1 MTHASRYRSS
11 SPGSRRLVDPM
22 RASTGTV
29 AEDFYASP
37 TSYHSYDGYLSPKVA
52 ERRGGF
58 FSVDG
63 GDRLEAHP
71 ISTKTYRDAN
81 HSTKLKTSYAIR
93 PRSQTTTDSSRRP
106 LSLHIPSST
115 TSSSRK
121 GPVVTSA
128 YERSVSPLPPRTSH
142 PRDEPERY
150 VSPATSG
157 RSHKRIL
164 SSDYTSDS
172 GYGKS
177 IEKHRPRETRYHVYR
192 PAGVS
197 RYQAYGDPRQWDDS
211 KYYDAYSYTSPR
223 ENFEKESAARSSQ
236 RTHGRVGRPTSM
248 MATSSALVR
257 PAHHKESKRLPSSH
271 RGSERHP
278 AEDRLRITNG
288 RDYTDSETYRD
299 HQRYPHQ
306 QHLVVH
312 QDREDGYQSFTDD
325 HKHSSRHRHYSR
337 PRESRKKHVEDYLA
351 PVLGG
356 LATLGLAS
364 GYSDDGREADRA
376 GRSDRH
382 RSRDVGHDDR
392 DRDYYKDRERE
403 KEAVSG
409 DERVRHRRRRHRD
422 RSQRPGSSSDSEDSS
437 SDGHSRRRRREKST
451 SRKKHDS
458 SSSEGTRDRR
468 SKQDSDKLLYVRK
481 DDGSRRSVDG
491 ESVERPRKPVA
502 VEPPAAKEPEAPPKG
517 ILKAPREKFPEDE
530 NHIREGVAP
539 LKDAQKNGIPPGAR
553 WTKIDRR
560 LVNPAALEVG
570 HERFEERA
578 EYVIVLRVLTK
589 EEIQAYAVK
598 TQEIRD
604 ARYKA
609 AQEER
614 RKLREERRRNG
625 QLDSSSSDDEDDDE
639 EESAPLAIEPAP
651 TKDDFPVP
659 RGKDRVAPEVAAEMK
674 R

>member
-11 SPGSRRLVDPM
+11 SPGSRRLVDPL

-37 TSYHSYDGYLSPKVA
+37 TSYHAYDGYLSPKVA

-58 FSVDG
+58 FSVDS

-71 ISTKTYRDAN
+71 ISTKTYRDTN

-128 YERSVSPLPPRTSH
+128 YERSVSPLPPRASH
-142 PRDEPERY
+142 LRDEPERY

-197 RYQAYGDPRQWDDS
+197 RYQAYGDPRKWDDS

-248 MATSSALVR
+248 MATSNALVR

-312 QDREDGYQSFTDD
+312 QDRDDGYQSFTDD
-325 HKHSSRHRHYSR
+325 HKHSSRHRHHSR

-376 GRSDRH
+376 SHPDRH
-382 RSRDVGHDDR
+382 RSRDIGHDDR

-409 DERVRHRRRRHRD
+409 DERVRHRRRRHKD
-422 RSQRPGSSSDSEDSS
+422 WSQHPGSSSESESS
-437 SDGHSRRRRREKST
+437 SSGGHSRRRRREKST

-468 SKQDSDKLLYVRK
+468 SKQDSDKLLSVRK

-491 ESVERPRKPVA
+491 ESVERLRKPIA
-502 VEPPAAKEPEAPPKG
+502 VEPPAAKEPEAPPKS

-598 TQEIRD
+598 TQEIR
-604 ARYKA
+604 
-609 AQEER
+609 
-614 RKLREERRRNG
+614 G
-625 QLDSSSSDDEDDDE
+625 
-639 EESAPLAIEPAP
+639 IFFP
-651 TKDDFPVP
+651 TTYIV
-659 RGKDRVAPEVAAEMK
+659 
-674 R
+674 

>member
-22 RASTGTV
+22 RSSTGTV

-37 TSYHSYDGYLSPKVA
+37 TSYHAYDGYLSPKVA

-58 FSVDG
+58 FSVDS

-81 HSTKLKTSYAIR
+81 HTTKLKTSYAIR
-93 PRSQTTTDSSRRP
+93 PRSRTTTDSSQRP

-115 TSSSRK
+115 TSSSRI
-121 GPVVTSA
+121 GPVVTTA
-128 YERSVSPLPPRTSH
+128 YETSASILSPRASH
-142 PRDEPERY
+142 VRDEPERY
-150 VSPATSG
+150 ISTASSG
-157 RSHKRIL
+157 RKHKRIL

-177 IEKHRPRETRYHVYR
+177 TETHRPRESRYRVYR

-197 RYQAYGDPRQWDDS
+197 HYQAYGDPRQWDDS

-223 ENFEKESAARSSQ
+223 ENFEKESAAKSSQ
-236 RTHGRVGRPTSM
+236 RTYGRVGRPTSM

-257 PAHHKESKRLPSSH
+257 PVHHKESKRLPSSH
-271 RGSERHP
+271 RGSERHF

-288 RDYTDSETYRD
+288 RDYAEKETYRD
-299 HQRYPHQ
+299 HQRYPHHN
-306 QHLVVH
+306 HLVVH

-325 HKHSSRHRHYSR
+325 HKHSSRHRHHSR
-337 PRESRKKHVEDYLA
+337 PRESRKKHVEDFLT

-364 GYSDDGREADRA
+364 GYSDDGRDSDRA
-376 GRSDRH
+376 GRSEKH
-382 RSRDVGHDDR
+382 RSRDVEHNDR
-392 DRDYYKDRERE
+392 DRDYYKERE

-422 RSQRPGSSSDSEDSS
+422 RSQRPESSSESEDSS
-437 SDGHSRRRRREKST
+437 SEGHSRRRRREKST

-458 SSSEGTRDRR
+458 SSSEGARDRR
-468 SKQDSDKLLYVRK
+468 SKQESDKSLSARK
-481 DDGSRRSVDG
+481 DEGNKRSIEE

-517 ILKAPREKFPEDE
+517 ILKTPREKFPEDE

-578 EYVIVLRVLTK
+578 DYVIVLRVLTK

-625 QLDSSSSDDEDDDE
+625 QVDSSSSDDEEEDE
-639 EESAPLAIEPAP
+639 EDSAPLAIEPAP

-659 RGKDRVAPEVAAEMK
+659 RGKDRVAPEIAVEMK
-674 R
+674 K

>member
-1 MTHASRYRSS
+1 
-11 SPGSRRLVDPM
+11 M

-29 AEDFYASP
+29 AAEDFYASP
-37 TSYHSYDGYLSPKVA
+37 TSYHAYDGYLSPKVA

-58 FSVDG
+58 FSVDS

-106 LSLHIPSST
+106 LSLHIPPST

-121 GPVVTSA
+121 APVVTSA
-128 YERSVSPLPPRTSH
+128 YERSASPLPPRASH
-142 PRDEPERY
+142 LRDEPERY

-157 RSHKRIL
+157 RSHKRII

-278 AEDRLRITNG
+278 TEDRLRITNG
-288 RDYTDSETYRD
+288 RDFADSETYRD

-325 HKHSSRHRHYSR
+325 HKHSSRHRHHSR

-382 RSRDVGHDDR
+382 RSRDVGYDDR

-422 RSQRPGSSSDSEDSS
+422 RSQRPGSSSDSEASS
-437 SDGHSRRRRREKST
+437 SEGHSRRRRREKLT

-458 SSSEGTRDRR
+458 SSSEGTRDRH
-468 SKQDSDKLLYVRK
+468 SKQDSDKFLSVRK
-481 DDGSRRSVDG
+481 DDGSRRSVDD

-502 VEPPAAKEPEAPPKG
+502 VEPPTAKEPEAPPKG

-598 TQEIRD
+598 TQEIRGMFF
-604 ARYKA
+604 
-609 AQEER
+609 
-614 RKLREERRRNG
+614 LR
-625 QLDSSSSDDEDDDE
+625 D
-639 EESAPLAIEPAP
+639 I
-651 TKDDFPVP
+651 
-659 RGKDRVAPEVAAEMK
+659 
-674 R
+674 